1 MQKKYWLTR
10 KIKIRGIAA
19 ASPGMA
25 LVAGMLLATGI
36 LFYSC
41 KQGQK
46 PPAEQAG
53 PAVSLKKG
61 VILVD
66 YREQKKVDVYI
77 DGDLFT
83 SYIYPSDLEKPILYP
98 VRTAEGTVVTRGFP
112 LEPREGERID
122 HPHQV
127 GVWFNFGDVNG
138 YDFWNNSSAIPEDQ
152 KARYGRILHR
162 GVKRAESRETTGI
175 LEIAADW
182 QVPLEDGS
190 WHTILQE
197 LTIFEFSGDEY
208 TRTID
213 RTTQLTAQ
221 EKEVVFKDNKEGLF
235 AIRVARQLELPSD
248 KPLLFTDAHGNPME
262 VEKLDNEGVNGNYLN
277 SEGLEGNEV
286 WGKRARWVSLSSN
299 IGEEGIILAM
309 FDHPQNYGYP
319 SYWHAR
325 GYGLFSVNN
334 LGARAYDEKAVP
346 VELKLKPGE
355 SILFKHRLYIS
366 SGDHPGTAKLEA
378 LSKAFGEK

>member
-1 MQKKYWLTR
+1 MQTKYWPTR
-10 KIKIRGIAA
+10 KIKIRGIASA
-19 ASPGMA
+19 VLGMA
-25 LVAGMLLATGI
+25 LAAGTI
-36 LFYSC
+36 LFSC
-41 KQGQK
+41 KSGQK
-46 PPAEQAG
+46 PPAETAG
-53 PAVSLKKG
+53 SAVSLKKG

-83 SYIYPSDLEKPILYP
+83 SYIYPSELEKPVLYP
-98 VRTAEGTVVTRGFP
+98 VRTAKGTAVTRGFP

-127 GVWFNFGDVNG
+127 GAWFNFGDVNG
-138 YDFWNNSSAIPEDQ
+138 YDFWNNSSAIPADQ
-152 KARYGRILHR
+152 RARYGRILHR

-182 QVPLEDGS
+182 QVPVADGS

-197 LTIFEFSGDEY
+197 LTIFEFSGDEN

-235 AIRVARQLELPSD
+235 AIRVARQLEMPSD
-248 KPLLFTDAHGNPME
+248 ESLIFTDAHGNPME
-262 VEKLDNEGVNGNYLN
+262 VKQLDNTGVNGNYLN
-277 SEGLEGNEV
+277 SEGMEGAEA
-286 WGKRARWVSLSSN
+286 WGKRARWVRLSSN
-299 IGEEGIILAM
+299 IGEEGITIAI

-319 SYWHAR
+319 SYWHAS

-334 LGARAYDEKAVP
+334 LGAKSYDEKADP
-346 VELKLKPGE
+346 VELKLMPGE
-355 SILFKHRLYIS
+355 SIILKHRMYIS
-366 SGDHPGTAKLEA
+366 SGEHPGPEKLEA
-378 LSKAFGEK
+378 LSEAFGEK